1 MKRNEIIG
9 EIKAIPAYLRAA
21 ERSRSQARDAQRT
34 FGKSPEEKAAARRK
48 EINRDKGIAGYSKR
62 HRKENPDMYPEV
74 KPRDDMKGPSGP
86 QDWYGQNRY
95 MGDSVEEGFPKDP
108 NAPKL
113 VQDRKTGKW
122 YDPNKEFEKK
132 MTSPK
137 VMAQMKRMA
146 QKEGVAEVAGAQKCW
161 PGHRKVGTQPGT
173 GKNKGKRV
181 NDCEKISEL
190 ASPDYIPTLNKAK
203 ELLAK
208 GMTVDQVA
216 RQLAV
221 QGPNN
226 QLIGPMGG
234 KWGAINAAK
243 QQLSSG
249 KMESVEEALEEG
261 RSDYVGDAIEGL
273 RMYKPGLEKEDFLD
287 ELYSYI
293 DAEMGNRAA
302 EAAFADKDSYDDWYD
317 SYADSMEENA
327 NMLKVSKDDDK
338 QTILQNPST
347 GVQTQIDKTNPNA
360 PRLTQDDQGKLKL
373 AATTQGDKTELKP
386 NLVGKD
392 VEVATESAEL
402 TAMLRIAGLR

>member
-9 EIKAIPAYLRAA
+9 EIKANPDYLRAA

-34 FGKSPEEKAAARRK
+34 FGKSPEEKASARRK

-62 HRKENPDMYPEV
+62 YNKENPRPKVE
-74 KPRDDMKGPSGP
+74 PRGDSKTSSGP

-95 MGDSVEEGFPKDP
+95 MGDSVEKD
-108 NAPKL
+108 A
-113 VQDRKTGKW
+113 
-122 YDPNKEFEKK
+122 
-132 MTSPK
+132 
-137 VMAQMKRMA
+137 
-146 QKEGVAEVAGAQKCW
+146 
-161 PGHRKVGTQPGT
+161 
-173 GKNKGKRV
+173 
-181 NDCEKISEL
+181 KISERIT
-190 ASPDYIPTLNKAK
+190 PEYMETLTKAK

-221 QGPNN
+221 PGPNN
-226 QLIGPMGG
+226 QLTGPMGG

-243 QQLSSG
+243 QQLGSG

-261 RSDYVGDAIEGL
+261 ASDYVGDAIEGL
-273 RMYKPGLEKEDFLD
+273 RMAKPGLEKEDFLD

-302 EAAFADKDSYDDWYD
+302 EAAFADKDSYDDWYE

-327 NMLKVSKDDDK
+327 NMLKVAKDDDK

-392 VEVATESAEL
+392 VEVATESADL

>member
-95 MGDSVEEGFPKDP
+95 MGDSVE
-108 NAPKL
+108 
-113 VQDRKTGKW
+113 QDV
-122 YDPNKEFEKK
+122 D
-132 MTSPK
+132 
-137 VMAQMKRMA
+137 
-146 QKEGVAEVAGAQKCW
+146 EVAGAQKCW

-181 NDCEKISEL
+181 NDCEKISERVTT
-190 ASPDYIPTLNKAK
+190 PEYMETLNKAK

-226 QLIGPMGG
+226 QMVGTMGG

-243 QQLSSG
+243 QQLGAG
-249 KMESVEEALEEG
+249 KMESIEEALEEG
-261 RSDYVGDAIEGL
+261 ASDYVGDAIEGL
-273 RMYKPGLEKEDFLD
+273 RMAKPGLEKEDFLD

-302 EAAFADKDSYDDWYD
+302 EAAFADKDSYDDWYE